1 MSFANTYS
9 ADELRYRSTQIKREK
24 IVQFIEYNITPNVL
38 NAAAKE
44 ETSYFWQRPAVR
56 NAHIVHPTQP
66 VWEATNE
73 ELVIALKQKFPGT
86 KVEAQETWVEVSP
99 GVKNLQKGILIDW
112 S

>member
-9 ADELRYRSTQIKREK
+9 ADELRYRSTQIKREE
-24 IVQFIEYNITPNVL
+24 IVLFIERYITKGVL
-38 NAAAKE
+38 DAAANE
-44 ETSYFWQRPAVR
+44 QTSYFWQRF
-56 NAHIVHPTQP
+56 IVP
-66 VWEATNE
+66 VFEKRIPTNE

-86 KVEAQETWVEVSP
+86 KVEAQETWIEVSP